1 LATRYEFGTH
11 GDGPVGFGL
20 ADFDQAHAA

>member
-1 LATRYEFGTH
+1 LATRYEFRAH
-11 GDGPVGFGL
+11 GDGSVGFGL